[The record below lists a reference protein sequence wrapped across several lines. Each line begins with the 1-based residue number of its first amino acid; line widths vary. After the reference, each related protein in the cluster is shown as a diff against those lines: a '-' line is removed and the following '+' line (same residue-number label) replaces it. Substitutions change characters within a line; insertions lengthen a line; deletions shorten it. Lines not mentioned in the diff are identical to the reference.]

1 VGEQE
6 RVTHVHTP
14 PQDVRSLAAAPRPGT
29 KSGSRK
35 LRYRAV
41 VTAGVAAVGLLAA
54 TGGVA
59 MAAPR
64 AAQAP
69 KPTVSQV
76 QAKLNKLNA
85 KADKLDNQYD
95 QAQEE
100 LKSANQR
107 LKVVNREAARYAKQ
121 FASMRAQIS
130 RIATQAYMQGS
141 INSSVALLTSGN
153 PQQILD
159 QSSVLLELDST
170 NKAELD
176 QFLSAAHHLTT
187 TQQAAEHTKAG
198 IAALKAS
205 LAKQKATLDKLI
217 GQQKAL
223 LTKLT
228 PVQSSPPGGG
238 GGLKYT
244 GPTGTQA
251 EKAVQ
256 FVYNQVGCPYVFGGT
271 GPCNS
276 GFDCSGLM
284 MEAWAS
290 AGVSIPRVSNDQ
302 IADLPQVDLA
312 SGDVTKY
319 LQPGDILGFAGNSH
333 VGMYVGGGM
342 MIDAPHTG
350 LNVEKVALSGWYLSE
365 LDAAVRP

>member
-1 VGEQE
+1 
-6 RVTHVHTP
+6 VHTP
-14 PQDVRSLAAAPRPGT
+14 PQDVRSLAAAPRPGS
-29 KSGSRK
+29 KSGSRT

-41 VTAGVAAVGLLAA
+41 VTAGLSVVGLLAA

-76 QAKLNKLNA
+76 QAKLDKLNA

-95 QAQEE
+95 QVREE
-100 LKSANQR
+100 LKSANER
-107 LKVVNREAARYAKQ
+107 LRVVNREAARYAKQ
-121 FASMRAQIS
+121 FAAMRTQIS

-141 INSSVALLTSGN
+141 MNSSVALLTSGN

-159 QSSVLLELDST
+159 QSSVLLELDSA

-187 TQQAAEHTKAG
+187 TQQAARHTKAG

-205 LAKQKATLDKLI
+205 LARQKSALDKLI
-217 GQQKAL
+217 GQQKTL
-223 LTKLT
+223 LAKVT
-228 PVQSSPPGGG
+228 PVQSSPPS

-256 FVYNQVGCPYVFGGT
+256 FVYDQVGCPYVFGGT

-284 MEAWAS
+284 MQAWAS

-312 SGDVTKY
+312 SGDPTKY
-319 LQPGDILGFAGNSH
+319 LQPGDILGFSGNSH

>member
-1 VGEQE
+1 MWEKE
-6 RVTHVHTP
+6 RVTRVNTP
-14 PQDVRSLAAAPRPGT
+14 PQDVRPAAAASPGT
-29 KSGSRK
+29 RSGSRK
-35 LRYRAV
+35 LRYRAA
-41 VTAGVAAVGLLAA
+41 VTAGLAALGLLAA

-64 AAQAP
+64 APQ
-69 KPTVSQV
+69 PTISGV

-95 QAQEE
+95 QVQQE
-100 LKSANQR
+100 LQSANQR

-121 FASMRAQIS
+121 FASMRAEIS

-141 INSSVALLTSGN
+141 MNSSVALLTSGN

-159 QSSVLLELDST
+159 QSSVLLELDSA

-198 IAALKAS
+198 IASLKADM
-205 LAKQKATLDKLI
+205 ATRKATLDKLI
-217 GQQKAL
+217 GQQKSL
-223 LTKLT
+223 LQKLT
-228 PVQSSPPGGG
+228 PVQSSPPTGGGG

-244 GPTGTQA
+244 GPTSTQA
-251 EKAVQ
+251 EKAMA
-256 FVYNQVGCPYVFGGT
+256 FAYNQIGCPYVFGGT

-290 AGVSIPRVSNDQ
+290 AGVSIPRISNDQ
-302 IADLPQVDLA
+302 IAGLPQVDLA
-312 SGDVTKY
+312 AGDPTKY
-319 LQPGDILGFAGNSH
+319 LEAGDILGFAGNSH

-350 LNVEKVALSGWYLSE
+350 LNVEKVPLTGWYLSE

>member
-1 VGEQE
+1 MWEKE
-6 RVTHVHTP
+6 RVTHVNTP
-14 PQDVRSLAAAPRPGT
+14 PQDVRALGAARPGT
-29 KSGSRK
+29 RSGSGK
-35 LRYRAV
+35 LRYRAA
-41 VTAGVAAVGLLAA
+41 VTAGLSALGLLAV

-64 AAQAP
+64 APRAP

-76 QAKLNKLNA
+76 QAKLDKLNA

-95 QAQEE
+95 QVKEQ

-107 LKVVNREAARYAKQ
+107 LKVVNREAARYQKQ
-121 FASMRAQIS
+121 FAAMRTEIS

-141 INSSVALLTSGN
+141 LNSSVALLTSGN

-159 QSSVLLELDST
+159 QSSVLLELDSA

-176 QFLSAAHHLTT
+176 QFLAAAHHLTS

-198 IAALKAS
+198 IASLKAD
-205 LAKQKATLDKLI
+205 LAKRKATLDKLI
-217 GQQKAL
+217 GQQKTL
-223 LTKLT
+223 LSKLT
-228 PVQSSPPGGG
+228 PVQSSPPS

-251 EKAVQ
+251 EEAVQ
-256 FVYNQVGCPYVFGGT
+256 YVYAQVGCPYVFGGN

-284 MEAWAS
+284 QQAWGH

-312 SGDVTKY
+312 PGDPTKY

-333 VGMYVGGGM
+333 VGMYVGGGE

-350 LNVEKVALSGWYLSE
+350 LNVEKVPLSGWYLSE

>member
-1 VGEQE
+1 M
-6 RVTHVHTP
+6 
-14 PQDVRSLAAAPRPGT
+14 
-29 KSGSRK
+29 
-35 LRYRAV
+35 
-41 VTAGVAAVGLLAA
+41 TAGLSAVGLLAI

-64 AAQAP
+64 AP

-95 QAQEE
+95 QVQEQ

-107 LKVVNREAARYAKQ
+107 LKVVNREAARDQKR
-121 FASMRAQIS
+121 FAAMRTEIS

-141 INSSVALLTSGN
+141 LNSSVALLTSGN

-159 QSSVLLELDST
+159 QSSVLLELDSA

-176 QFLSAAHHLTT
+176 QFLSAAHHLTST
-187 TQQAAEHTKAG
+187 LQAARHTRAG
-198 IAALKAS
+198 IASLKAD
-205 LAKQKATLDKLI
+205 LAKRKAGLDKLI
-217 GQQKAL
+217 GQQKSL
-223 LTKLT
+223 LSKLQT
-228 PVQSSPPGGG
+228 PVQTSPPS

-251 EKAVQ
+251 EAAVAY
-256 FVYNQVGCPYVFGGT
+256 VYDQVGCPYVFGGN

-284 MEAWAS
+284 QQAWGH

-312 SGDVTKY
+312 PGDPTKY
-319 LQPGDILGFAGNSH
+319 LQPGDILGFSGNSH

-350 LNVEKVALSGWYLSE
+350 LNVQKVPLSGWYLSE